1 MEGEGSMAETDEG
14 EVARLRGLM
23 AESQVSEEA
32 KMKAAL
38 AKAQESGP
46 VTPSL
51 TEGGQYLPRLDDVIK
66 ESELMR
72 KRYEERIRRQTDSMT
87 ELVAKYNAVIAVAE
101 ELIQD
106 LAGSDAVGVPDES
119 YYQEKLEAAKR
130 TGDDAGDGQTT

>member
-1 MEGEGSMAETDEG
+1 MEGDGSMAETDEG

-23 AESQVSEEA
+23 AESQASEEA

-46 VTPSL
+46 VTPSS

-72 KRYEERIRRQTDSMT
+72 KRYEERIRRQTDSLT
-87 ELVAKYNAVIAVAE
+87 ALVAKYNAVIAVCE
-101 ELIQD
+101 EIIANETAGD
-106 LAGSDAVGVPDES
+106 LGDE
-119 YYQEKLEAAKR
+119 YLEKLEAAKR
-130 TGDDAGDGQTT
+130 TGDDESGGQTT